1 MECDMRPMVVTYDHW
16 SRWGIPRDSVDRVYA
31 YDVRPVVVEYD
42 EWFNCDQWACNT
54 TSGRDGVY
62 LEIVHCGRNKQIV
75 YSVHAHAK

>member
-62 LEIVHCGRNKQIV
+62 LDRVD
-75 YSVHAHAK
+75 SVQRACTCKMMYDKWS